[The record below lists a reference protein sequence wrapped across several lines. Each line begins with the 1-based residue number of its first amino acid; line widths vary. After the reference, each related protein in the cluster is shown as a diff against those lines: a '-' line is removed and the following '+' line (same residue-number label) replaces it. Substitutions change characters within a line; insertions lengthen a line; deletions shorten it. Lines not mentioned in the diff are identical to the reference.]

1 MPRLSSASAQREL
14 AGSTCTLSAH
24 IGGNY
29 QYYSTS
35 VHLKPVSSKCPP
47 IHALDPQEQLYCLGF
62 QPPACPP
69 HTLHLVPPT
78 PSPMVPVLQPA
89 KVRSPFVV
97 YNSHTLCSWTVARL
111 ATLEHHRC
119 RKQLTP
125 LFRWWCSLWPGLAV
139 RRLLSVHDSV
149 GDYRLHLLIS

>member
-1 MPRLSSASAQREL
+1 MSWL
-14 AGSTCTLSAH
+14 AARAH
-24 IGGNY
+24 
-29 QYYSTS
+29 
-35 VHLKPVSSKCPP
+35 CPP
-47 IHALDPQEQLYCLGF
+47 ISAAIINITQHPFTSSLFPPNIPPFTRLIPKNSCTAWGF

-69 HTLHLVPPT
+69 HTLHLVPPAL
-78 PSPMVPVLQPA
+78 SPMVPVLQPA

-111 ATLEHHRC
+111 ATLEHHRR

-125 LFRWWCSLWPGLAV
+125 LFRWWCSLWPGLAA